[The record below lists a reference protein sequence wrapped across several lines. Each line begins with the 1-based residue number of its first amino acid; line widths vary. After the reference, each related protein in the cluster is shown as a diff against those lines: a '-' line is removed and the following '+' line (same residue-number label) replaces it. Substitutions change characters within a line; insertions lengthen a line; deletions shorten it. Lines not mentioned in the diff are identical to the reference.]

1 MEEVVPLGLQA
12 DENADPQRL
21 KEEYMLEKMA
31 AIFAGC
37 IALGRQVRELETKFN
52 KSSEET

>member
-31 AIFAGC
+31 AIFAEC

-52 KSSEET
+52 ESSEET